1 MAIFSKKRNVQQD
14 RRAELLKS
22 LTNISKETED
32 LEKLYLKLSLSIEE
46 LKEKQ
51 VQDSSELH
59 NEILILNRRLDLAKK
74 RLSMIIYEFKRMAT
88 TFNYIVKKEELET
101 LKRKVNLWSPEN
113 LITKKGFEK
122 MIEEAKNQP

>member
-14 RRAELLKS
+14 RTAELLKS
-22 LTNISKETED
+22 LGNIGKETEE
-32 LEKLYLKLSLSIEE
+32 LEKSYLKLSLSIEE

-113 LITKKGFEK
+113 LVTKKEFRK
-122 MIEEAKNQP
+122 MIEEAKSKE